1 MTAQTIEPGVS
12 RMWTPDP
19 VRQRPADDTIE
30 YLPAPPDDAPPDDAP
45 SDNAPPDDA
54 PSDNAPP
61 DNASPAADSAKKLVR
76 NRPFEI
82 RPPIGDINP

>member
-45 SDNAPPDDA
+45 SDNAPPD
-54 PSDNAPP
+54 
-61 DNASPAADSAKKLVR
+61 NASPAADSAKKLVR

>member
-45 SDNAPPDDA
+45 SDD
-54 PSDNAPP
+54 
-61 DNASPAADSAKKLVR
+61 ASPAADSARKLVR